1 MKYSGLIG
9 NENCEIK
16 EEDVN
21 LPACYVILPTNCK
34 ITFNSKKFMGLQMSP
49 DPCKGNEIWFS
60 KTSIYLKAIV
70 VLEYDIN

>member
-16 EEDVN
+16 EEDGS

-49 DPCKGNEIWFS
+49 EPCKGNEYGSRRLPFILYNKSNSCFR
-60 KTSIYLKAIV
+60 I
-70 VLEYDIN
+70 